1 MQKKFINNFYHHIKK
16 IFFFPREKLRF
27 LLFDKRRLV
36 VKFSSKKISQ
46 QKKILI
52 DEIQSKNFLLIEN
65 FIKKRNRIYLIDLF
79 KYLKRD
85 NCKKVVYIY
94 IYSYLVNLN
103 EYQLANDYQ
112 NYLCKKINKNSFFY
126 FQISSLN
133 SKNISEFIKYSKT
146 IKFSIIYNF
155 LLYESEKNFIKTI
168 LKVDNQKVNNY
179 NLNFLDINYQKY
191 IQDKEIKIIGPLE
204 NNVYIKKK
212 ELKKSLIIR
221 FKNNNFLKKKDL
233 QPNIIYLNGTATR
246 EAIKKKNY
254 LIKKINLIWIVFIQ
268 KNFYQQF
275 SKRNDL
281 NYRFA
286 NNCSAFL
293 FNCFTELNL
302 LQKVLLDLFL
312 FNSKKIKI
320 YNFDI
325 RLSKNTKIGYGIYNT
340 KKKQK
345 KIKMSFLHNQIVMYD
360 FLNYFFYKNK
370 ITLDKRLA
378 KIIRLGKVN
387 YLNKLEKTW
396 KK

>member
-1 MQKKFINNFYHHIKK
+1 MQKKFINNFYHQIKK

-36 VKFSSKKISQ
+36 VKFSSNKISQ

-52 DEIQSKNFLLIEN
+52 DEIQLKNFLFIEN
-65 FIKKRNRIYLIDLF
+65 FIKKRNRIYLIELF

-112 NYLCKKINKNSFFY
+112 NFLCKKINKNSFFY

-155 LLYESEKNFIKTI
+155 LLYESEKNFVKTI
-168 LKVDNQKVNNY
+168 LKVDNQKIDNY
-179 NLNFLDINYQKY
+179 NLNFLDIDYQKY

-204 NNVYIKKK
+204 NNVYVKKK

-221 FKNNNFLKKKDL
+221 FKNNNFLQKKDL

-246 EAIKKKNY
+246 EAIKKKK
-254 LIKKINLIWIVFIQ
+254 LFDKKNKFNLDCIYPE
-268 KNFYQQF
+268 K
-275 SKRNDL
+275 
-281 NYRFA
+281 
-286 NNCSAFL
+286 FL
-293 FNCFTELNL
+293 STIF
-302 LQKVLLDLFL
+302 
-312 FNSKKIKI
+312 
-320 YNFDI
+320 
-325 RLSKNTKIGYGIYNT
+325 
-340 KKKQK
+340 KKKQ
-345 KIKMSFLHNQIVMYD
+345 F
-360 FLNYFFYKNK
+360 
-370 ITLDKRLA
+370 
-378 KIIRLGKVN
+378 
-387 YLNKLEKTW
+387 KL
-396 KK
+396 

>member
-1 MQKKFINNFYHHIKK
+1 MQKKFINNFYHQIKK
-16 IFFFPREKLRF
+16 IFFLPREKLRF
-27 LLFDKRRLV
+27 LLFDKRKLIS
-36 VKFSSKKISQ
+36 KFSTEKISR

-52 DEIQSKNFLLIEN
+52 DEIQLKNFLFIEN
-65 FIKKRNRIYLIDLF
+65 FIKKKKRIYLIELF
-79 KYLKRD
+79 KYLQRD

-103 EYQLANDYQ
+103 EYQRANDYQ
-112 NYLCKKINKNSFFY
+112 NFLCKKIDKNSFFY

-133 SKNISEFIKYSKT
+133 SKNIAEFIKYSKT
-146 IKFSIIYNF
+146 IKYFIIYNF

-168 LKVDNQKVNNY
+168 LKIDNQKVNRY
-179 NLNFLDINYQKY
+179 NFNFLDINYQKY
-191 IQDKEIKIIGPLE
+191 IKDNEIKIIGPIE
-204 NNVYIKKK
+204 DRVYIKKK

-221 FKNNNFLKKKDL
+221 FKNNNFLKKKDP

-254 LIKKINLIWIVFIQ
+254 LIKRTNLIWIVFIQ
-268 KNFYQQF
+268 KNFYKQF
-275 SKRNDL
+275 SKKNDL

-312 FNSKKIKI
+312 FDPKKIKI

-340 KKKQK
+340 RKKQK

-378 KIIRLGKVN
+378 KIIRLGKIN
-387 YLNKLEKTW
+387 YLSKLEKTW